1 MAPFFGCRESLIRIF
16 RVKVTVFNPVFQHF
30 SEKRDCHQ
38 TLTKGFILP
47 CVKIKRGAQTP
58 DGNGVSDRLLRG
70 ELSGYTA

>member
-1 MAPFFGCRESLIRIF
+1 MVAFKTLLL
-16 RVKVTVFNPVFQHF
+16 HF

-38 TLTKGFILP
+38 TLTKGIILP